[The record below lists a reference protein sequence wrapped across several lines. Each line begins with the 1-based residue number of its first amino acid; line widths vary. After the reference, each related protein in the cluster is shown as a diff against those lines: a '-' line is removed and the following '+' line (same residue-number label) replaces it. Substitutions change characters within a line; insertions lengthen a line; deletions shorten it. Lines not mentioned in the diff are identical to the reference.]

1 MIEDLNSFKKK
12 IENKNNKINE
22 LEEELKQLTKNIEA
36 NNRIFMNKSQ
46 NNSKPTKK
54 NMFLFHGSQK
64 GYYINKKQEIINY
77 KKNFKSYEIKKAKST
92 PKTGGFININKNNVC
107 LTNNA
112 RKNSYFNFYR
122 NYHLKTL
129 DSKNNLNNIKS
140 IKKNNNN
147 IMLIK
152 TNNEISQESDTTNNI
167 QKREKKSKYLKTEPN
182 FSIKIIHNFN
192 NNYYCNLND
201 KIKNNNNIVNSC
213 INNISS
219 KIIFNNSKINTKMKD
234 FLNQDLPTKI
244 KADFFYEYE
253 KDKSKGNTIDK
264 YKHLEEHIDSVFGQ
278 YFSYYNKTINV
289 SNVK

>member
-1 MIEDLNSFKKK
+1 
-12 IENKNNKINE
+12 
-22 LEEELKQLTKNIEA
+22 
-36 NNRIFMNKSQ
+36 
-46 NNSKPTKK
+46 
-54 NMFLFHGSQK
+54 MFLFHGSQK

-92 PKTGGFININKNNVC
+92 PKTGGFININKNNFC
-107 LTNNA
+107 LTNSA

-122 NYHLKTL
+122 NYRLKTL

-140 IKKNNNN
+140 IKKNNNI

-182 FSIKIIHNFN
+182 FNIKIIHKFN

-219 KIIFNNSKINTKMKD
+219 KIIYNNSKINTKMKD

-278 YFSYYNKTINV
+278 YFS
-289 SNVK
+289 